1 MFTTDT
7 TKISVSGKVVSSISA
22 IPMMRHS
29 MIRYSCRGVSMI
41 SYNCA
46 TVVQDPR
53 LGGLKPRGWVLTGS
67 PSKELKLGVRWD
79 DEKLA
84 I

>member
-1 MFTTDT
+1 
-7 TKISVSGKVVSSISA
+7 
-22 IPMMRHS
+22 

-46 TVVQDPR
+46 TFVRVPR
-53 LGGLKPRGWVLTGS
+53 LGGPKPRGWVLTGS

>member
-7 TKISVSGKVVSSISA
+7 TKISVSGYCSQLISA

-46 TVVQDPR
+46 TLVRGP
-53 LGGLKPRGWVLTGS
+53 KPRGWVLTGS